1 MKHRPLSVTIIGW
14 LFIAAGALGFAY
26 HVTELKRPF
35 EYDVLWVCFLRLLAI
50 LCGVF
55 VLRGSNWA
63 RWLLVIW
70 IAYHVAL
77 SVFHSWSGVLI
88 HTLLLVVVAYF
99 LFRPSASAYFSRTQ
113 QHQNRLQ

>member
-14 LFIAAGALGFAY
+14 LFIAAGTLGLVY
-26 HVTELKRPF
+26 HLTELRRPF

-55 VLRGSNWA
+55 VLRGTNWA

-70 IAYHVAL
+70 IAYHVVL
-77 SVFHSWSGVLI
+77 SAFHSWSEVVI

-99 LFRPSASAYFSRTQ
+99 LFRPSASSYFQRA
-113 QHQNRLQ
+113 R